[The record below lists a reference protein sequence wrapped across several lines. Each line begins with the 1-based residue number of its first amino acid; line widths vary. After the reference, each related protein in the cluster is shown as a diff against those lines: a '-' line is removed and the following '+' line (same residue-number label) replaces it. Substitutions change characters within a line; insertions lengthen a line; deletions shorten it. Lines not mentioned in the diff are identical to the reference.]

1 MCVCVCVQ
9 RLATAEAFLAGSEDF
24 AGRRERS
31 VVYWFFQLE
40 QGKIPGDCD
49 TGATVRAYW
58 THRERTKT
66 RAELVG
72 QSLGLQ
78 TRLDSR
84 MTLVFQAIL
93 LAKLTL
99 FKKFSCS

>member
-1 MCVCVCVQ
+1 M
-9 RLATAEAFLAGSEDF
+9 
-24 AGRRERS
+24 
-31 VVYWFFQLE
+31 VYWFFQLE

-49 TGATVRAYW
+49 TGATVRAYR
-58 THRERTKT
+58 THLERTET

-78 TRLDSR
+78 TRLDGH
-84 MTLVFQAIL
+84 MTLVLQAIL

-99 FKKFSCS
+99 FIKFSCS